1 MAGAVSL
8 GYKPIYAIPG
18 FGLLV
23 VFILIATYLVIF

>member
-8 GYKPIYAIPG
+8 VYKPIYAIPG

-23 VFILIATYLVIF
+23 VIISIATYLVVF